1 MCSCCNFAA
10 LTYMATLEHLWAEGT
25 LIRFEADLEP
35 REMPNRI
42 IYMAAEFDAWIE
54 DILYDEQPDDEDR
67 AIDPYEQVE
76 SIFDDFVKGRP
87 MVYGVHKKL
96 LRPETKG
103 VWSLRTPDVRVF
115 GWFPARGTFLAVCG
129 DMKRNLKKPTAYR
142 AHIDRVADLRDAL
155 PLDEPKSIPG
165 TRPDENA

>member
-1 MCSCCNFAA
+1 
-10 LTYMATLEHLWAEGT
+10 MATLEHLWADGT
-25 LIRFEADLEP
+25 LIKFEADLEP
-35 REMPNRI
+35 GTMPNRV
-42 IYMAAEFDAWIE
+42 IYMAPEFDVWIE
-54 DILYDEQPDDEDR
+54 DVLYDEPPDDKDR

-76 SIFDDFVKGRP
+76 SIFDDFLRGRP

-96 LRPETKG
+96 LRPEMNR

-129 DMKRNLKKPTAYR
+129 DMKRHLKKPTAYR
-142 AHIDRVADLRDAL
+142 EHIDRVTAFRDAL
-155 PLDEPKSIPG
+155 PLGEPKSIPG